1 MFTDIKPG
9 VSDRET
15 EYLVN
20 EKVDAFWRG
29 IEGGANKR
37 GTVSVHPIQY
47 RTNDADG
54 N

>member
-1 MFTDIKPG
+1 MDTVKLLLKIQT
-9 VSDRET
+9 RYT
-15 EYLVN
+15 WQLH

-37 GTVSVHPIQY
+37 GTVSVHLIQF
-47 RTNDADG
+47 RTSDDDG